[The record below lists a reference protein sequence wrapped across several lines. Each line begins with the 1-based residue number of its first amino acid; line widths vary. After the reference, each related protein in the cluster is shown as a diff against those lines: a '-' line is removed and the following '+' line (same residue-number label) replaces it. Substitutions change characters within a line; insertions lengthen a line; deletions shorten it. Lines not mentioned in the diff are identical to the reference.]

1 MNWRSF
7 PLAVWLYSLGA
18 LALGTT
24 ALWGGGLMLLDP
36 AGTTMGLEVDWLA
49 GTPFQDYFVPGLILF
64 TVLGIGSFVV
74 LYGIARRTQ
83 WAWWA
88 AVGLGVALVGW
99 IVTQALLLRIY
110 HVLQLIYGA
119 LGVVLILLAVLP
131 STRSH
136 LRQ

>member
-74 LYGIARRTQ
+74 LYGIARRKQ

-110 HVLQLIYGA
+110 HVLQIIYGA